1 MRMQRKLLPEL
12 RIPRPFNGEKTWF
25 ICGLDIYRTT
35 GEAMASDAIIEV
47 TDASFDKVIKE
58 NPVVVVDF
66 WAVWCMPCKVI
77 APYVDDLAKRY
88 AGKAVFAKLDAD
100 PNPVKM
106 REYGIMGV
114 PTLLFF
120 KNGKLVD
127 NIVGAVPKAQI
138 ESKLKKYL

>member
-1 MRMQRKLLPEL
+1 M
-12 RIPRPFNGEKTWF
+12 GSGVTV
-25 ICGLDIYRTT
+25 
-35 GEAMASDAIIEV
+35 EV
-47 TDASFDKVIKE
+47 TDANFDKVIKE
-58 NPVVVVDF
+58 NSVVVVDF

-77 APYVDDLAKRY
+77 APYIEDLAKTY
-88 AGKAVFAKLDAD
+88 AGKVVFAKIDAD

-106 REYGIMGV
+106 REFGIMGV

>member
-1 MRMQRKLLPEL
+1 VSRRLLPEL
-12 RIPRPFNGEKTWF
+12 RTPQPSDGEKTWF
-25 ICGLDIYRTT
+25 ICARGIYRII
-35 GEAMASDAIIEV
+35 GEKMASDAIVEV
-47 TDASFDKVIKE
+47 TDANFDKVIKE

-77 APYVDDLAKRY
+77 APYIEDLAKRY

-106 REYGIMGV
+106 REYGVMGV

>member
-1 MRMQRKLLPEL
+1 
-12 RIPRPFNGEKTWF
+12 
-25 ICGLDIYRTT
+25 
-35 GEAMASDAIIEV
+35 
-47 TDASFDKVIKE
+47 
-58 NPVVVVDF
+58 
-66 WAVWCMPCKVI
+66 MPCKVI
-77 APYVDDLAKRY
+77 APYIDDLAKVY

-100 PNPVKM
+100 PNPVTM

-127 NIVGAVPKAQI
+127 TIVGAVAKSNI